1 MKLFALTAVLS
12 QHIFLGLCQQ
22 CLPDSACL
30 LIMDDDNT
38 SFIASDSPIQAIVP
52 ADARGRSRSSRPD
65 PNAGGDAGAVC
76 FLCGEAVATA
86 KIFKYQTMTLHPQC
100 ALACRAHWR
109 ILDPK
114 DRKIDQKFRETNPE
128 EWKAP
133 VLGLV
138 TKGGAKRSIKGH
150 RDKLVHLT
158 GFRETSSNKEQ
169 VLLTKRRF
177 KQFMKFWEGYE
188 SDSGS
193 ESWERRYA
201 ASEASHR
208 DSEDERQVRTRGS
221 STITNRTGRLTTK
234 KNPDNGGGPRPSPR
248 HSLNRSRRDHDDSVK
263 TYLQQ

>member
-1 MKLFALTAVLS
+1 MNDVACTSINNCIALCFYDVTGLTIARFGAMHPNMKLFALTAVLS

-22 CLPDSACL
+22 FLPDSACL
-30 LIMDDDNT
+30 LTMDDDNT
-38 SFIASDSPIQAIVP
+38 SFIASDWPIEAIVP

-65 PNAGGDAGAVC
+65 PNAGGDAGAVS

-138 TKGGAKRSIKGH
+138 TKGGEKRSIKGH
-150 RDKLVHLT
+150 RDKLVHLA
-158 GFRETSSNKEQ
+158 GFHETSSNKEQ

-193 ESWERRYA
+193 ESWERRRA
-201 ASEASHR
+201 ASESSH
-208 DSEDERQVRTRGS
+208 
-221 STITNRTGRLTTK
+221 
-234 KNPDNGGGPRPSPR
+234 
-248 HSLNRSRRDHDDSVK
+248 
-263 TYLQQ
+263 